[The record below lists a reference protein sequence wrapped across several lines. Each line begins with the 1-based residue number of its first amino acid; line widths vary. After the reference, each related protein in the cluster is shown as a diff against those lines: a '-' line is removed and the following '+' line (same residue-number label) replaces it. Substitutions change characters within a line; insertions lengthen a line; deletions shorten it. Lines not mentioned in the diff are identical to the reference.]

1 MAGTKWLWY
10 EMTVIPLF
18 DFVHHV
24 HARMSCKFYQYTQE
38 IEILF
43 IYGIHVVYH
52 FKFVAV
58 TSH

>member
-1 MAGTKWLWY
+1 
-10 EMTVIPLF
+10 MTVIPLF

-24 HARMSCKFYQYTQE
+24 HARMSYKFYQYTQG